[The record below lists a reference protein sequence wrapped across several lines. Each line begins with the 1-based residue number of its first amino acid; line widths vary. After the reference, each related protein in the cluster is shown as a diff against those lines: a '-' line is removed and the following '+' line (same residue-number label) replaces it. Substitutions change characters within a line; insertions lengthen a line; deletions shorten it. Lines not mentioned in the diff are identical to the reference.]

1 MFELW
6 PTICLTGPQIAV
18 AGCLVHRG
26 GAILGTEKGEIM
38 GRVAGKVAIVTGA
51 ASGMGKADAE
61 LLAAQGAQVVVTD
74 LNQVDGQA
82 VADGLGEGAIFLR
95 LDVTDEDNWRSVI
108 AATLE
113 TFGRLDILVNNAGMI
128 ALGTVVDTDL
138 DVWRMINSVNSDG
151 VFLGCKHA
159 IPAMAASGGG
169 SIINMS
175 SVAAMTGQ
183 SFVAAYTASKGAVRA
198 LTKSVAMYCKEQKN
212 GIRCN
217 SVHPDGVKTPMVVK
231 VATGQDTA
239 SPEEIE
245 ELGKLGNMCEP
256 EDVANLVLYL
266 ASDESRFVNGTEMLI
281 DNGSTITPPLG
292 V

>member
-1 MFELW
+1 
-6 PTICLTGPQIAV
+6 
-18 AGCLVHRG
+18 
-26 GAILGTEKGEIM
+26 M

-61 LLAAQGAQVVVTD
+61 LLAREGASVVVAD
-74 LNQVDGQA
+74 LNEVDGRA
-82 VADGLGEGAIFLR
+82 VADAIGESAAFMR
-95 LDVTDEDNWRSVI
+95 LDVTDEDNWRSVV
-108 AATLE
+108 AATVE
-113 TFGRLDILVNNAGMI
+113 KFGRLDILVNNAGMI

-138 DVWRMINSVNSDG
+138 ASWRQINAVNSDG

-159 IPAMAASGGG
+159 IPAMAESGGG

-175 SVAAMTGQ
+175 SVAAIHGQ

-198 LTKSVAMYCKEQKN
+198 LTKNVAMFCKEQKN

-231 VATGQDTA
+231 VATGKDTA
-239 SPEEIE
+239 TREDIE
-245 ELGKLGNMCEP
+245 KLGNATNMCEP

-266 ASDESRFVNGTEMLI
+266 ASDESRFVNGAEMLI
-281 DNGSTITPPLG
+281 DNASTITPPVG